1 MRPAAA
7 SPLST
12 FAQRRERQID
22 LRPQTG
28 SRKYPRIQC
37 AHCARYR
44 SRFEQS
50 PGQDGCSTHRRP
62 LVPQWF
68 HVLDLA
74 GKNQLQ
80 PRLRRKYPACSSL
93 LSSYRSMASPDS
105 QFATGRNYWY
115 PSRASCRCRARSAVL
130 VYALQSVSSS
140 THPTR
145 SVVSPA
151 PTSWDNFLSRTH
163 SHSAWCKEILLYG
176 YSCAIASHPAG
187 FAVHAHIYPPHAPK
201 TTGAASGSIRG
212 LDPPGICWSQLG

>member
-1 MRPAAA
+1 TA
-7 SPLST
+7 LK
-12 FAQRRERQID
+12 
-22 LRPQTG
+22 PQTG
-28 SRKYPRIQC
+28 WRRCPRNPY
-37 AHCARYR
+37 ARYAQYQT
-44 SRFEQS
+44 RFALS
-50 PGQDGCSTHRRP
+50 PGQDGCVAHRRLP
-62 LVPQWF
+62 GRQWSRGP
-68 HVLDLA
+68 DLA
-74 GKNQLQ
+74 DTTQPR

-93 LSSYRSMASPDS
+93 LASYRSMASPDS